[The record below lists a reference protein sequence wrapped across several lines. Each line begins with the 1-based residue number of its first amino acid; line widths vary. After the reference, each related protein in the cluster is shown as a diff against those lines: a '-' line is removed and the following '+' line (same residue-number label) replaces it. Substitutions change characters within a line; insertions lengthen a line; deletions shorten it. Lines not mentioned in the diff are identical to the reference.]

1 MNFRIQ
7 HLQWAGSIG
16 VVAVCVAMAIITTVP
31 KLSDYVDAQRT
42 MSEFSKLNAVLT
54 AAYAVSAERGPA
66 NNFMSATGSARDE
79 YRDALVA
86 ARARTD
92 ASLSKVADLLPRDAA
107 PSSEAVAD
115 FEMAKALL
123 AKGRHDVDAAKIDS
137 DRGKGVEVAAAI
149 EAMFSAADKMQ
160 DLGNDVGRTVIASDP
175 AVGVDVIS
183 ATAASGLR
191 EHAGRLG
198 SYVVMLLVSGS
209 GTGSPYL
216 TAFHSEMARVH
227 DLYALLSNYASGAVS
242 RNDVSSALLA
252 VQKSYFGGSLVY
264 ASRVVDGLDT
274 GRVPSSTDFTISYVP
289 GMMATDTLRSAILSN
304 GMRTASD
311 SQANALRTVL
321 VSFLLSATAIAVMI
335 GVAWTAHRVLFQPL
349 LLVRLQI
356 DEIAAGKVADDSE
369 TVYRAGGVEIR
380 EIIKGLAFLR
390 GQLRRKNELEAERQA
405 MADELKRQS
414 NTDALTGLLNRRALG
429 DRVEALFSKR
439 ELQGAGVGVIIFD
452 VDHFKSI
459 NDRPRRRRSRAGA
472 DRRTAGAKS
481 AERGLLCP
489 LRRRGIRRGA
499 ARRRRGRIAARGRT
513 PVRLPEWRRGRGD
526 SRRGDGELRCRLA
539 GAGCRG
545 RLGRG
550 HPYRR
555 RAAVPGQAFGP
566 QHGLCGRS
574 GTDRVRLHRSA
585 PLGQPQ
591 GLTSRQLSPAAVVSP
606 FGFSMRHG

>member
-7 HLQWAGSIG
+7 HLQWAGSLG

-66 NNFMSATGSARDE
+66 NNFMSATGAARDE

-227 DLYALLSNYASGAVS
+227 DLYALLSNYASAAVS
-242 RNDVSSALLA
+242 RNEVSSALLA

-369 TVYRAGGVEIR
+369 TVHRAGGVEIR

-459 NDRPRRRRSRAGA
+459 NDRYGHAVGDRVLARIAELLTLELRSDDCFARYGGEEFVVVLRNVVEAETRLAAESLRLRLNGAMLKEIPGGVTASFGTVWSGPDMEAGWEEVIRIADERLYRAKHSGRNMVCAA
-472 DRRTAGAKS
+472 DPEQIVS
-481 AERGLLCP
+481 DSIVP
-489 LRRRGIRRGA
+489 LR
-499 ARRRRGRIAARGRT
+499 
-513 PVRLPEWRRGRGD
+513 W
-526 SRRGDGELRCRLA
+526 
-539 GAGCRG
+539 
-545 RLGRG
+545 
-550 HPYRR
+550 
-555 RAAVPGQAFGP
+555 
-566 QHGLCGRS
+566 
-574 GTDRVRLHRSA
+574 
-585 PLGQPQ
+585 
-591 GLTSRQLSPAAVVSP
+591 VSP
-606 FGFSMRHG
+606 KA